1 MAIYVQSC
9 GVSQDND
16 YRWLK
21 IRENTHIPETP
32 AILKRPFPGVA
43 GTTVRVTDMIDSKTP
58 SIVLARSDGELL
70 LYVTGLKAKDER
82 ADLYG
87 RPVRNSVAWTFQ
99 DSDDNERVIRSLAV
113 RALKGELESVIDE
126 AVNVGGEYG
135 FEVSLKKISQ
145 LAQPEKIESLEAE
158 SPIRIGKN
166 SLEFKEQLAL
176 ELERHCLLKEEPHRL
191 LVVVTG
197 IKTEDAL
204 LRARVWRGLSA
215 RVTAQEWIEKPDETL
230 GLAPVTTRT
239 GQNQPKENVF
249 FSGIAIAVVI
259 LILIIVLAVKLLIP
273 LKSEPETTPSPS
285 QVIPQMNLPPH
296 QSSQEPIMESSST
309 EYSVF
314 LEKKST

>member
-21 IRENTHIPETP
+21 IRENIHIPETP
-32 AILKRPFPGVA
+32 AILKRPFPGA
-43 GTTVRVTDMIDSKTP
+43 AETTVRVTEMIDSKTP

-70 LYVTGLKAKDER
+70 LYVTALKAKDER
-82 ADLYG
+82 ADLFG

-99 DSDDNERVIRSLAV
+99 DSDDNERIIRSLAV
-113 RALKGELESVIDE
+113 RALKGELESEIDE
-126 AVNVGGEYG
+126 AVNGGGEYG
-135 FEVSLKKISQ
+135 FEVSFKKISQ
-145 LAQPEKIESLEAE
+145 LAQPEKIESFEAE
-158 SPIRIGKN
+158 PPIRIGKD

-191 LVVVTG
+191 LVVVSS
-197 IKTEDAL
+197 IKTEDGL

-215 RVTAQEWIEKPDETL
+215 RVTAQEWIERPDETL

-239 GQNQPKENVF
+239 GRNQPNENGF
-249 FSGIAIAVVI
+249 FLRIALAVVI
-259 LILIIVLAVKLLIP
+259 LILLIVLALKLLIP

-285 QVIPQMNLPPH
+285 QVVPQTNLPTKEML
-296 QSSQEPIMESSST
+296 QQLES
-309 EYSVF
+309 
-314 LEKKST
+314 